1 MGVTDSSTM
10 SIPIATRAMATL
22 TQRSSGGA
30 LAPWKPKI
38 AVYRHLSPFEMNPIT
53 PFSKWL
59 KEYRAKAV
67 ENYHWLLAPVYFFG
81 IKLSGDALY
90 EQYAVEHAMH
100 PEEE

>member
-1 MGVTDSSTM
+1 MGTVRERTM
-10 SIPIATRAMATL
+10 AARVASRAMSTIA
-22 TQRSSGGA
+22 QRSGGGA
-30 LAPWKPKI
+30 VAPWKPKI
-38 AVYRHLSPFEMNPIT
+38 AVYRHLSPFEMNPVT

-90 EQYAVEHAMH
+90 EQYAIEHAMH